1 MTDFQT
7 SLIAAAGVFV
17 AGVFV
22 YNKWQ
27 EHKAKKSVERAF
39 ASEHD
44 DVLMRTEEPGFD
56 AGAVEHAPTH
66 GTEHAPAHGLADGL
80 AHGAHPV
87 RAEPSFTLGDV
98 PVVDGGSGAYGKP
111 PHEDAVAPG
120 VVADDVQPPRFS
132 IDEPA
137 ATTPAPVAEPAA
149 AATPEFTIDPL
160 PEAPPAAEAGPDAA
174 SDAVPAAAAPVA
186 ASATAAPAAAAS
198 SAAVPAP
205 APAVAPVAPDPAAEA
220 AALRAE
226 QATALVDPLIDC
238 LLPLEMEIAQRGE
251 KLLPA
256 LQKLRLVGN
265 KPVHYIGL
273 AVSGDW
279 EPVRHGVVYTKVQ
292 GGVQLAS
299 RTTAL
304 NELEY
309 SELVTRLRGVADEI
323 GAEPQIPDM
332 IEVMA
337 EARNLHRFVAAH
349 DAQLGVNLA
358 ANGAPWDVTTL
369 VGALEKQ
376 GFDLRPDGRFVKG
389 DGDGGQLFTLST
401 NVTPAEE
408 TTARLTLLLDV
419 PCVAPARDGFGA
431 MIACAKSLVQRLDA
445 IIVDDY
451 NQPLSDA
458 SIAEIAGQVKAFYA
472 DMEAADI
479 PAGST
484 RALRLFN

>member
-44 DVLMRTEEPGFD
+44 DVLMRTEEPAFD
-56 AGAVEHAPTH
+56 AGAAEPASV
-66 GTEHAPAHGLADGL
+66 HAPAHGP
-80 AHGAHPV
+80 AHGASSA

-98 PVVDGGSGAYGKP
+98 PVVDGGSGAYGKA
-111 PHEDAVAPG
+111 PHEDAVAPS
-120 VVADDVQPPRFS
+120 VVADDVQHPEFT

-137 ATTPAPVAEPAA
+137 AATPASMPGPAAAVTPGFTIDPAPVAPAA
-149 AATPEFTIDPL
+149 GATP
-160 PEAPPAAEAGPDAA
+160 
-174 SDAVPAAAAPVA
+174 AAAPVD
-186 ASATAAPAAAAS
+186 AAPAAASVAAS
-198 SAAVPAP
+198 QAASQATTPAAAAAPAVEPVAP
-205 APAVAPVAPDPAAEA
+205 APAVDA

-226 QATALVDPLIDC
+226 QATSLVDPLIDC

-279 EPVRHGVVYTKVQ
+279 EPIRHGIVYTRVQ

-389 DGDGGQLFTLST
+389 DGEGGQLFTLSM
-401 NVTPAEE
+401 NVSPAEE

-431 MIACAKSLVQRLDA
+431 MIACARSLVQRLDA

-451 NQPLSDA
+451 NQPLSDV
-458 SIAEIAGQVKAFYA
+458 SIAEIAGQVKEFYA
-472 DMEAADI
+472 DMEASDI